1 MQVISSSQSQDQ
13 AAATNSANPKNNQ
26 QPSTAFT
33 RAVSAANE
41 HVSKCEQPVGGAV
54 MPSDTGLVD
63 RTITE
68 TQALSVHSEPLTAA
82 FQLPAGHTYQPYFW
96 LSPLAHRLMAPPPP
110 WEKALEEE
118 MQSKVIG
125 QLLMSEKEAEQDF
138 QAHFEYRFVD
148 YGFTSNTASGV
159 PEKNYGIFARKPIAK
174 GTLLGIYSGIGY
186 LLKTLPLDK
195 FSSIWGWSKPERIEN
210 LHRKYTEEMPD
221 FMNWYRSLV
230 AGVRGK
236 EQTQRTPTKYCL
248 GEPAV
253 NPSNYIGIMPNDERY
268 TPMHFINSANEP
280 EDVNADFD
288 LITVNTGSGKFH
300 IPICV
305 AIRGIAAGQEVLLS
319 YCVKPDAKVRWGTP
333 LNGADEKLNFDRT
346 LSNYLTLI
354 KELNCAAPDK
364 PPISPYVAAPAICIS
379 EIIRETFC
387 GKVAETY
394 QPPEKKSRR

>member
-1 MQVISSSQSQDQ
+1 MSKRLMQSGVIPYRSYFLCKSLVHHKVKAKSQRLTVPTQKTTS
-13 AAATNSANPKNNQ
+13 
-26 QPSTAFT
+26 STAFT

-54 MPSDTGLVD
+54 MPSDTGLVE

-110 WEKALEEE
+110 WEKTLEEE

-148 YGFTSNTASGV
+148 YGFTSNNASGV

-195 FSSIWGWSKPERIEN
+195 FSSIWDWNKPERIEN

-230 AGVRGK
+230 AGVRDK

-253 NPSNYIGIMPNDERY
+253 NPSNYIGIMPNDGRY

-280 EDVNADFD
+280 KDVNAEF
-288 LITVNTGSGKFH
+288 
-300 IPICV
+300 
-305 AIRGIAAGQEVLLS
+305 
-319 YCVKPDAKVRWGTP
+319 
-333 LNGADEKLNFDRT
+333 
-346 LSNYLTLI
+346 
-354 KELNCAAPDK
+354 
-364 PPISPYVAAPAICIS
+364 
-379 EIIRETFC
+379 
-387 GKVAETY
+387 
-394 QPPEKKSRR
+394 